1 MNLKFVNDQRG
12 YLDVQIA
19 RPDAWQVDLPNRVFY
34 IGTPGQPLGA
44 LVELRLNVGR
54 WAGEP
59 IVSGGN
65 LSNVSG
71 GSVFVTVQDHANVT
85 GLTIDL
91 QQLPKGDARLGVPV
105 LVEAIVSRDGREV
118 AREIYHVATIGGA
131 ETYAVPFW
139 NPSTNQRQ
147 QTMMFAGA
155 SNGGATLQVW
165 AVDNGGRRFGPAVFA
180 IPPHAARVITAENVE
195 AGLGF
200 DPQPGNK
207 LRLIVAASAPIT
219 LVSKVRAV
227 DLDLITDNAVDRL
240 A

>member
-12 YLDVQIA
+12 FLDPTIA
-19 RPDAWQVDLPNRVFY
+19 RFDAWQIDLPNRTFFA
-34 IGTPGQPLGA
+34 GAPGVPLGA
-44 LVELRLNVGR
+44 LLELRLNVGR

-71 GSVFVTVQDHANVT
+71 GSIFVAVQDHANVT
-85 GLTIDL
+85 GFSIDL
-91 QQLPKGDARLGVPV
+91 QHIPGGDARLGQPIM
-105 LVEAIVSRDGREV
+105 VEAIVTREGRV
-118 AREIYHVATIGGA
+118 IAKDVYHVATIGGA

-147 QTMMFAGA
+147 QTMLFAGA
-155 SNGGATLQVW
+155 DNGGATLQIW
-165 AVDNGGRRFGPAVFA
+165 GVDNGGRRFGPAVFA
-180 IPPHAARVITAENVE
+180 LPAHCARIITAENIE

-200 DPQPGNK
+200 DPQAGNK
-207 LRLIVAASAPIT
+207 LRLIVAASAPVS

-227 DLDLITDNAVDRL
+227 DLDLITENAVLRL